1 MGSAITVAASVVSFI
16 GSLFGKKPWTYRLVA
31 LVNRQA
37 MSGFFTVLA
46 YLNRTD
52 RIQYWFNLI
61 TTTKGIGIDDGP
73 NYLHQLHLETVKL
86 AIGAGISTAVR
97 YPSFSAGSIAQTLY
111 EKGYSNPIADDGSWS
126 IPADLI
132 PSTTQTQQQT
142 QQQAQQQ
149 VQTAQASI
157 VPSSIGSLIPVLAIG
172 GVAFL
177 VAKKMRVI

>member
-1 MGSAITVAASVVSFI
+1 MGSPIVIAVQVASFI
-16 GSLFGKKPWTYRLVA
+16 SSLFGKKPWTYRLVA
-31 LVNRQA
+31 EANRRA
-37 MSGFFTVLA
+37 MGGFFTVLA

-52 RIQYWFNLI
+52 RIKYWFDLI

-73 NYLHQLHLETVKL
+73 NYIHQLHLETIKL
-86 AIGAGISTAVR
+86 AISAGISTAVR

-132 PSTTQTQQQT
+132 SSTSQTQTQTQT
-142 QQQAQQQ
+142 QAQTQAQP
-149 VQTAQASI
+149 TAQASMFSGFLPI
-157 VPSSIGSLIPVLAIG
+157 ALIG
-172 GVAFL
+172 GAVYL